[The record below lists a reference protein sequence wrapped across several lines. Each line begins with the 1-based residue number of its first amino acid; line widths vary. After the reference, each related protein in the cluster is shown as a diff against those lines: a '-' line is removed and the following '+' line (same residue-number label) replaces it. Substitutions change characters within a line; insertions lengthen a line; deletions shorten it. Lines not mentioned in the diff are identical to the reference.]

1 MALSATVTKKSV
13 TYTSATDFNLVFNLL
28 LKDGTLEVINVDIPI
43 QFDKTDSVAKKIAEV
58 TEKMQLEIDR
68 YKSAQ
73 TVFNSTALN
82 NAVTNIQNGLT
93 L

>member
-1 MALSATVTKKSV
+1 MALTATVTKKSV
-13 TYTSATDFNLVFNLL
+13 TYMNTTDFNLVLNLSVM
-28 LKDGTLEVINVDIPI
+28 DGAVEVLNVDIPVP
-43 QFDKTDSVAKKIAEV
+43 FDKTDSVAKKIAEV
-58 TEKMQLEIDR
+58 TEKMQLEINR